1 MKATQFEFR
10 FRLIII
16 LLLYTLG
23 FWAPWTWTAGH
34 YVPTGS
40 TAWLAISTSVAR
52 WGWLPLERATLVV
65 TGLAIL
71 FGLLGAWLRVWGTAY
86 LSAGVV
92 HSSAMHGDQV
102 MAAGPYR
109 YVRNPLYL
117 GSWIL
122 SLSIAILMPP
132 SGAAVFLVLLA
143 VFYFRLILGE
153 EVFLAGTIGDA
164 YLEYKKQ
171 VPRLVPGLRPRIKES
186 AARPEWGTSLIAE
199 AFPVSY
205 SICLA
210 VLAWRYE
217 PWLLIQCLLICFGLS
232 LVTRAFLPKKTAAA
246 A

>member
-16 LLLYTLG
+16 LLLYSLG
-23 FWAPWTWTAGH
+23 FWAPWTWTVGH
-34 YVPTGS
+34 YWPPLS
-40 TAWLAISTSVAR
+40 TTWLAVSTSVAG
-52 WGWLPLERATLVV
+52 WGWLPLQQATLVV

-71 FGLLGAWLRVWGTAY
+71 FGFLGAWLRVWGTAY
-86 LSAGVV
+86 LSASIV

-122 SLSIAILMPP
+122 SVSIAILMPP
-132 SGAAVFLVLLA
+132 SGAVVFLVLLA
-143 VFYFRLILGE
+143 VFYLRLILGE
-153 EVFLAGTIGDA
+153 EAFLAGTLGGA

-171 VPRLVPGLRPRIKES
+171 VPRLVPRLRSRIATS
-186 AARPEWGTSLIAE
+186 PARPEWGTSLIAE
-199 AFPVSY
+199 AFPVAY

-217 PWLLIQCLLICFGLS
+217 PRILMQCLLICFGLS
-232 LVTRAFLPKKTAAA
+232 LVMRAFLPRKAAA